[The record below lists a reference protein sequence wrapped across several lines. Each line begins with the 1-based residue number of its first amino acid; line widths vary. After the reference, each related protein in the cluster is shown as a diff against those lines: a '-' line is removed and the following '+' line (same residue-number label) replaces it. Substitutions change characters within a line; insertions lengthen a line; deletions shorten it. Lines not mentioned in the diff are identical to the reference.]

1 MSKTILL
8 KNYTWEDYMDIEDD
22 VIDAIHDM
30 NDSSDDGYFCG
41 NLKVTIEYDDP
52 EPIKEIQP

>member
-52 EPIKEIQP
+52 EPIKE